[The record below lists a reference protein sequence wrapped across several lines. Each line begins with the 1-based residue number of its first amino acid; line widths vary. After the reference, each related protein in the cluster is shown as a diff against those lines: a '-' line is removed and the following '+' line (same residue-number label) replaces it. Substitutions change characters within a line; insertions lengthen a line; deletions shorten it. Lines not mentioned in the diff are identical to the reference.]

1 MSDWSSDVCSSDLH
15 VIWETNRRQ
24 DHAAIEIDIGIEL
37 LFDEIF
43 IVESD
48 MLQFPSDIKDGVAD
62 AQLVQHFLGRF
73 LHDFGARI
81 VIFIHTVSKA
91 HQAERIVLV
100 FRSGDIFGDSVDGPD
115 FTKHIES
122 SFVGAAMSRTPKAG
136 DTCRDAG
143 EGVCAGGT
151 SKTNNKSEE
160 QT

>member
-1 MSDWSSDVCSSDLH
+1 MGL
-15 VIWETNRRQ
+15 
-24 DHAAIEIDIGIEL
+24 EL

-100 FRSGDIFGDSVDGPD
+100 FRSGDI
-115 FTKHIES
+115 
-122 SFVGAAMSRTPKAG
+122 R
-136 DTCRDAG
+136 
-143 EGVCAGGT
+143 
-151 SKTNNKSEE
+151 SEE
-160 QT
+160 HTSELQSLMRISYAVLRLNKKKSIILL